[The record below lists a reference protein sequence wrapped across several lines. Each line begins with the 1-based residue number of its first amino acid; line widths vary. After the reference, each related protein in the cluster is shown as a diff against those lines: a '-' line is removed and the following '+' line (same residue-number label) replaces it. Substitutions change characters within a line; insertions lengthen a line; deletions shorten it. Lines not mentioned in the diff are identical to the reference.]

1 MPQDGNSAGSMW
13 NCEMSML
20 DVDGRGW
27 MLGPMYDM
35 HTGQLLV
42 SMGWTIDIAF
52 VCGKCTSIL
61 IANRT
66 HHRHYIVSVYV
77 CVLRAYKAIR
87 R

>member
-1 MPQDGNSAGSMW
+1 MPSDKEEAGAMW

-42 SMGWTIDIAF
+42 SSNDNVNNIDNNDI
-52 VCGKCTSIL
+52 T
-61 IANRT
+61 NN
-66 HHRHYIVSVYV
+66 
-77 CVLRAYKAIR
+77 
-87 R
+87 